1 MYDKLKFPDR
11 DINYEKNYLYYVYLT
26 NYEGIFVIEPY
37 STNITKY
44 MKYYTIDEAVNSS
57 SKLNNLFDNYS
68 KDEDLIGMDMIRKFV
83 QYVMSQCQSYYKK
96 NIKKIMGDVKT
107 ELLANRKMLDIY
119 DVFEN
124 LLNKIKDDKKYVSWV
139 ISQNYMLSDPYKPE
153 NYILDN
159 SLYKQFTSLQ

>member
-1 MYDKLKFPDR
+1 
-11 DINYEKNYLYYVYLT
+11 
-26 NYEGIFVIEPY
+26 
-37 STNITKY
+37 
-44 MKYYTIDEAVNSS
+44 
-57 SKLNNLFDNYS
+57 
-68 KDEDLIGMDMIRKFV
+68 MIRKFV
-83 QYVMSQCQSYYKK
+83 QYVMSQCQSYYNK